1 MRGIGL
7 VVAAALAAGPALA
20 QGKRSGAPPC
30 RQGALAL
37 IAMLDDK
44 DDRSA
49 AYRHAYT
56 AVVETCGPASKSAA
70 PPAAG
75 GTERAAC
82 RDLALKLLDLIEE
95 NKLNTQA
102 FARARATFAKACA
115 PP

>member
-1 MRGIGL
+1 MRGISL
-7 VVAAALAAGPALA
+7 VVAVALAAGPALA
-20 QGKRSGAPPC
+20 QGKRSGAGPC

-56 AVVETCGPASKSAA
+56 AVVETCGPASKPAA
-70 PPAAG
+70 PPAAVA
-75 GTERAAC
+75 ERAAC
-82 RDLALKLLDLIEE
+82 RDLALALLDLIEE

-102 FARARATFAKACA
+102 FARARARFAKACA
-115 PP
+115 PR